1 MSQIIQAILLLSVPL
16 FVYKKWLEY
25 SKQFNLKK
33 RNIVLPLLNS
43 GENPETFRAIR
54 NQIEK
59 NFELKQGVRF
69 QYSLTIACIVSGS
82 WIFVLANLFHGFL
95 EGFWTLLLAG
105 SALSFAD
112 RKSVV

>member
-69 QYSLTIACIVSGS
+69 QYSLTIERHCVRKLDLCSGESISRVSGR
-82 WIFVLANLFHGFL
+82 ILDIIACRKRIKFCI
-95 EGFWTLLLAG
+95 
-105 SALSFAD
+105 LSL
-112 RKSVV
+112 